1 MSKSF
6 GVQFDLAVT
15 DVFDKAEAIYAIG
28 CDKMFNRIIEDTPV
42 DTGFARASW
51 WKAVGVVG
59 EHPSPPSKGSIG
71 GLQRPLKGQVRLESS
86 VFLANNTEYIERLEY
101 GHSQQ
106 APQGMVRVNLAES
119 ARFFDEARREV
130 VR

>member
-1 MSKSF
+1 MSKAFS
-6 GVQFDLAVT
+6 VQFDSAVT
-15 DVFDKAEAIYAIG
+15 DALDKAEAIFAIG
-28 CDKMFNRIIEDTPV
+28 CDKMFNSIIGGTPV

-51 WKAVGVVG
+51 WKAVGVLG
-59 EHPSPPSKGSIG
+59 EHPSPPTKGFG
-71 GLQRPLKGQVRLESS
+71 GALQQPLKGQVRLASS

-119 ARFFDEARREV
+119 ARFFNEARREV
-130 VR
+130 MK